1 MRPPRGPLPADS
13 NVPAAS
19 TVRIGTRVEVKFDGA
34 WYAGSVVGL
43 PSRAAKGFHVTFD
56 DGDSAND
63 VRLNEMRLVAAAH
76 VVDVTDAR
84 RASAR
89 GLARLA
95 TMPPVAAK
103 PAAEAAGAA
112 DRGAAAVLAAAKKS
126 GRWADGAPL
135 GRGHGQPYLQPKYA
149 ELMRQGA
156 KTVEGRANVGWAAAV
171 AAGDWVTFKIS
182 GSNGK
187 KLVVRVVRVERFA
200 TFREMLRA
208 CGLEKC
214 LPGCASEAE
223 GIETYHAFGT
233 MDGRT
238 YKELEADHGVVG
250 VHVVPL

>member
-1 MRPPRGPLPADS
+1 MRPPRGPLSAVTD
-13 NVPAAS
+13 AS
-19 TVRIGTRVEVKFDGA
+19 TVRTGTRVEVKFDGS
-34 WYAGSVVGL
+34 WYAGIVVG
-43 PSRAAKGFHVTFD
+43 RAAKGFHVSFD

-63 VRLNEMRLVAAAH
+63 VSLNEMRLVGAPVVGAA
-76 VVDVTDAR
+76 DVR

-95 TMPPVAAK
+95 TMPPDAAK
-103 PAAEAAGAA
+103 PASEPAGAA
-112 DRGAAAVLAAAKKS
+112 DRGAAAALAAAKKS
-126 GRWADGAPL
+126 GRWPDGAAL